1 MQTIGTN
8 ELCRLL
14 AGEGNP
20 PLTRE
25 RIRQLVSEGM
35 PKVGRDEFDG
45 VRCMFWFLGKMR
57 RAVAHRETENED
69 GSSSGIRAE
78 RKRLIKT
85 QADREELELA
95 QLRREMVTVEDWEK
109 ATADLV
115 TTAKARILAV
125 PARVAPRVVGETN
138 RVLVQGIIEKELKAA
153 LSAIAEA
160 GDGVPSK
167 RTRKS

>member
-1 MQTIGTN
+1 MQTIGTS

-25 RIRQLVSEGM
+25 RIRQLVNEGM
-35 PKVGRDEFDG
+35 PKVARDEFDG
-45 VRCMFWFLGKMR
+45 VRCMFWYLGKLR
-57 RAVAHRETENED
+57 RAVAHKETENED
-69 GSSSGIRAE
+69 GSSTGIRAE
-78 RKRLIKT
+78 RKRLLKT

-95 QLRREMVTVEDWEK
+95 ELRREMLKVSDWEA

-138 RVLVQGIIEKELKAA
+138 RVLVQGMIEKELKAA
-153 LSAIAEA
+153 LSELAEV

-167 RTRKS
+167 RTR

>member
-1 MQTIGTN
+1 MAGVGIN
-8 ELCRLL
+8 EICRVL

-20 PLTRE
+20 PLTPE
-25 RIRQLVSEGM
+25 RIRQLVNEGM
-35 PKVGRDEFDG
+35 PKAGRNEYDA

-78 RKRLIKT
+78 RKRLLKT

-138 RVLVQGIIEKELKAA
+138 RVLVQGMIEKELKTA
-153 LSAIAEA
+153 LGELAEV
-160 GDGVPSK
+160 GDGVQRK

>member
-1 MQTIGTN
+1 MQTIGTK

-25 RIRQLVSEGM
+25 RIRQLVNEGM
-35 PKVGRDEFDG
+35 PKTGRDEFDG
-45 VRCMFWFLGKMR
+45 VRCMFWYLGKLR
-57 RAVAHRETENED
+57 RAVAHKETENED
-69 GSSSGIRAE
+69 GSSTGIRAE
-78 RKRLIKT
+78 RKRLLKT

-95 QLRREMVTVEDWEK
+95 ELRREMLKVSDWEA

-138 RVLVQGIIEKELKAA
+138 RVLVQGMIEKELKAA
-153 LSAIAEA
+153 LSELAEV

-167 RTRKS
+167 RTR

>member
-14 AGEGNP
+14 AGEGNQ

-78 RKRLIKT
+78 RKRLLKA
-85 QADREELELA
+85 QADREELDLA
-95 QLRREMVTVEDWEK
+95 EARKRMVTVEDWEK
-109 ATADLV
+109 ATADVV
-115 TTAKARILAV
+115 TAAKARILAV

-138 RVLVQGIIEKELKAA
+138 RVLVQGIIEKELKTA
-153 LSAIAEA
+153 LGELAEV
-160 GDGVPSK
+160 GDGVPRK